1 MDEFRENW
9 RFTQWDLA
17 GGGAGAKVDMVA
29 GMLVLGMDEVSGGV
43 VITLTFA
50 LRAGMRCYK
59 AAVEEN

>member
-1 MDEFRENW
+1 M
-9 RFTQWDLA
+9 FTQWAMA
-17 GGGAGAKVDMVA
+17 GGDAGAKVDMVA